1 MRPERS
7 YFCDW
12 VPCFGDLGMV
22 MGAWSVSLIGAISSG
37 MGYTELS
44 PISFL

>member
-12 VPCFGDLGMV
+12 VPCFGILKLV
-22 MGAWSVSLIGAISSG
+22 MGALSVSLIGAISSG
-37 MGYTELS
+37 IGYTEPS